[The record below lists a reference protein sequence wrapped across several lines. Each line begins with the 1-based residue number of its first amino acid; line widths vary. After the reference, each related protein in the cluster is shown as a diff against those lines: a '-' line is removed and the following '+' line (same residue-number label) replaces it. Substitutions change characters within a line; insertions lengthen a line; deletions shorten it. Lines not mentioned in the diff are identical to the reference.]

1 MKIKI
6 EIKTDNAAF
15 HPDEM
20 DRMSEVYRILSEICN
35 KISQGKVK
43 DDCFDFN
50 GNVVGKWE
58 VKGK

>member
-15 HPDEM
+15 QDGMREG
-20 DRMSEVYRILSEICN
+20 EINRILSEVCD
-35 KISQGKVK
+35 KIVAGQVDGV
-43 DDCFDFN
+43 CIDFN
-50 GNVVGKWE
+50 GNNVGKWE